1 MMNRGSTLK
10 NFAILALFFSPLICC
25 GPPHIS
31 SDGCGIATLENDHR
45 LKIYI
50 PYNDYEYCSVRLD
63 FPEPTAMTLT
73 IDYFEVS
80 VLNFVR
86 FSKWLIIYFLFMFQ
100 SEIHKDWL
108 RVLAD
113 ARSAGIGYGSDT
125 HGIITGTVG
134 KISKEYFGRFLTVD
148 WKTDHS
154 RTYHDMI
161 AYIDF

>member
-1 MMNRGSTLK
+1 
-10 NFAILALFFSPLICC
+10 
-25 GPPHIS
+25 
-31 SDGCGIATLENDHR
+31 
-45 LKIYI
+45 
-50 PYNDYEYCSVRLD
+50 
-63 FPEPTAMTLT
+63 
-73 IDYFEVS
+73 
-80 VLNFVR
+80 
-86 FSKWLIIYFLFMFQ
+86 MFQ